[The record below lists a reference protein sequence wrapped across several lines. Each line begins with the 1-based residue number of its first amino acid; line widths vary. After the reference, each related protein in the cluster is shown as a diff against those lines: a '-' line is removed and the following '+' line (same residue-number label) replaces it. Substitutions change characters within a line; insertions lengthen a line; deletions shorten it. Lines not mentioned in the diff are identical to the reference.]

1 MRHRSVLVGLLLVV
15 ITLGMA
21 TRVPAQSQVRRVIE
35 VTLSEFKFEPNQITF
50 NEGETVVIRLRN
62 AGPRF
67 PHNIASRYWNN
78 IPLTVRGDARQAVEE
93 ERKLVQLDAGKSAEV
108 EFVAQ
113 GRGSAAIICSV
124 FIHATVGMTGAF
136 FIAPAPR

>member
-1 MRHRSVLVGLLLVV
+1 MRHRSVVVGLLLVV

-21 TRVPAQSQVRRVIE
+21 TRVPAQSQVRRVID
-35 VTLSEFKFEPNQITF
+35 VTLSEFKIEPSEIRF
-50 NEGETVVIRLRN
+50 NEGDTVVIRLRN

-67 PHNIASRYWNN
+67 PHNIASRYLVD
-78 IPLTVRGDARQAVEE
+78 IPLTVRGDGRQGVDEG
-93 ERKLVQLDAGKSAEV
+93 RKFVQVDAGKQAEF

-113 GRGSAAIICSV
+113 GRGSAAFICSV
-124 FIHATVGMTGAF
+124 FIHSFAGMTGAF